1 MQPLLDGPRAALDD
15 AIVTALLTST
25 PALQISYGCAR
36 LTSSLVPL
44 DDITEWMSDG
54 SSIDRNSAATVQG
67 SCKLLFDTD
76 CPLNYLAELAAPYM
90 VLTNPDTGDSAQFNL
105 GVYSLQSPS
114 YDNSAAP
121 TVQTFQGYDLN
132 YLLNQEL
139 GDSYLLAAGAD
150 PLQAMVDLISAVFP
164 GAAVTFA
171 PTAKTPPKDM
181 VWASGQ
187 QDPYNSANG
196 ANTYLTIVNDVL
208 NSIGY
213 APLWVDWDGA
223 FQMMPY
229 VSPTDLASE
238 WSFDLTDEHNIVA
251 EARTSLQDTYAVPNY
266 WQFIMTGL
274 TAQPVEGVT
283 QFTYIDTSPR
293 NITSTVNR
301 PFTVRSINFVNAVDY
316 DSLVALGVAQITLD
330 LAPAETFAY
339 STSPFPL
346 AWQYDQIQLNDPNL
360 VTVPVAFDSAR
371 RVQALQWSLPL
382 DGQTDMDWVLMT
394 VPDVG
399 D

>member
-25 PALQISYGCAR
+25 PTLAIAYGCTR
-36 LTSSLVPL
+36 LTSALAL
-44 DDITEWMSDG
+44 IDDITEYMTEG
-54 SSIDRNSAATVQG
+54 STIGRDSTATVQG
-67 SCKLLFDTD
+67 SCTLLFDTN

-90 VLTNPDTGDSAQFNL
+90 TLTNPDTGDVAQFNL
-105 GVYSLQSPS
+105 GVYSLQSPT

-139 GDSYLLAAGAD
+139 GDSYMLAAGSD
-150 PLQAMVDLISAVFP
+150 PLQAMVDLIVAVLP
-164 GAAVTFA
+164 GVAVTFT
-171 PTAKTPPKDM
+171 PTSKTPPKDM
-181 VWASGQ
+181 VWPSGQ
-187 QDPYNSANG
+187 QDPYNSTNG
-196 ANTYLTIVNDVL
+196 TNTYLTIVNDVL

-213 APLWVDWDGA
+213 APLWVDWDGT
-223 FQMMPY
+223 FQMTPY
-229 VSPTDLASE
+229 VSPVDLDPE
-238 WSFDLTDEHNIVA
+238 WTFDLTDEHNIVA
-251 EARTSLQDTYAVPNY
+251 EARTSYQDTYDVPNY
-266 WQFIMTGL
+266 WQFIMSGL
-274 TAQPVEGVT
+274 TTEPVEGET

-301 PFTVRSINFVNAVDY
+301 PFVIRSIYFVDAVDY
-316 DSLVALGVAQITLD
+316 DSLVALAVQQITLD
-330 LAPAETFAY
+330 LAPAETFTI

-360 VTVPVAFDSAR
+360 ILVPVAFDPAR

-382 DGQTDMDWVLMT
+382 DGQSDMDWTLMT